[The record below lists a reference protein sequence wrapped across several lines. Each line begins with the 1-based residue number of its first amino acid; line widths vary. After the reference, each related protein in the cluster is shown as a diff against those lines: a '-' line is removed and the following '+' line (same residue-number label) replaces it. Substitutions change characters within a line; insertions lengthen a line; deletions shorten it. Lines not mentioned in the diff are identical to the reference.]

1 MLRKKPD
8 DVHRLI
14 CRGTALLTAASLE
27 RVEPILISRFMLAS
41 IEESAMR
48 TEIRCGFT
56 LIELLVVIAILA
68 MLIALLLPAVQ
79 AAREAAPAHPVHELI

>member
-27 RVEPILISRFMLAS
+27 RKVGGTVS
-41 IEESAMR
+41 
-48 TEIRCGFT
+48 
-56 LIELLVVIAILA
+56 
-68 MLIALLLPAVQ
+68 
-79 AAREAAPAHPVHELI
+79 